1 MGAVQIE
8 VTSVNP
14 SRWLRRMASTW
25 QGIFPTA
32 SLATNG
38 DERSSPVISGS
49 YVSRMDKALN
59 EAAAR
64 GWTVVDW
71 KRVFAFEP

>member
-14 SRWLRRMASTW
+14 SRWLRRMASTR
-25 QGIFPTA
+25 QGIPTA
-32 SLATNG
+32 NLATNG
-38 DERSSPVISGS
+38 DERNSPVITGS
-49 YVSRMDKALN
+49 YVSRMDKPLN

-64 GWTVVDW
+64 GRTVVVW